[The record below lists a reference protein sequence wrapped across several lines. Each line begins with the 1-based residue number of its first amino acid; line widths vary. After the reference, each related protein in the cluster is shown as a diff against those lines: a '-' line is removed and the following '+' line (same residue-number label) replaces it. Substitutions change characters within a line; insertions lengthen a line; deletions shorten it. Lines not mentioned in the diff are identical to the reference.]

1 MVNCWIII
9 GKHKGEELYWTK
21 NNNFSEIIR
30 CRVFMTEKFALKQIE
45 KAIKYIEDSDD
56 ILWGECRIVPYI
68 LTEKIGIKEF
78 SREEKREAI

>member
-1 MVNCWIII
+1 MTNCWIII
-9 GKHKGEELYWTK
+9 GNHKGKDLYWTK
-21 NNNFSEIIR
+21 NNNFSDITK

-68 LTEKIGIKEF
+68 LIKNMGINKI
-78 SREEKREAI
+78 SREEKKEAI